1 MSWLKLGLQSAGKL
15 FNAGK
20 APIAGAFAKGSGKSL
35 VVAGRGGRIARIQ
48 DTLRISGTNM
58 VQEYRALSPAARSAL
73 HKTGIA
79 AAAVPVG
86 YGLLNSGNSQQ
97 IPPGYGQGYYRGYA

>member
-20 APIAGAFAKGSGKSL
+20 APIASALGRSAPGSM

-48 DTLRISGTNM
+48 DTLRVSGANM
-58 VQEYRALSPAARSAL
+58 VHEYRALSPAAQSAL
-73 HKTGIA
+73 KKTGIA

-86 YGLLNSGNSQQ
+86 WGLLNSGSGQQ
-97 IPPGYGQGYYRGYA
+97 VPPGYGQGYYRGYA